1 MTTYLYPR
9 RRREE
14 KAVVV
19 NKRVKMRRVVRER
32 RRRGEGNIIINVLNN
47 LLRGANVLS
56 LSESL
61 FRICEYLVTT

>member
-1 MTTYLYPR
+1 
-9 RRREE
+9 
-14 KAVVV
+14 
-19 NKRVKMRRVVRER
+19 MRRVVRER